1 MSTATELPCS
11 SSPGNQAT
19 LSELCRSRQS
29 RHFSHIADC
38 AVIRGSPATY
48 ARFIM
53 SNQGKKKKS
62 KFVDPM
68 EKSKEQEEAELSAL
82 KADIADEKQKKENI
96 EWSNQELE
104 KSVRAMEQNVIQLES
119 GNLEADDSQIKQKYD
134 NQKQLNIQLAEQK
147 RWLEHELEQVKL
159 KIQNEKMNLVPD
171 PFALDWDAL
180 SETEMKRLVGQLEK
194 TRNDLRSDL
203 RCVCIIDILLIK
215 DQTDNFIH
223 LAYGITEQ
231 NVFHLI

>member
-1 MSTATELPCS
+1 MS
-11 SSPGNQAT
+11 
-19 LSELCRSRQS
+19 
-29 RHFSHIADC
+29 
-38 AVIRGSPATY
+38 
-48 ARFIM
+48 
-53 SNQGKKKKS
+53 QGKKKKS
-62 KFVDPM
+62 KFIDPM
-68 EKSKEQEEAELSAL
+68 EKSKEQEEAELAAL
-82 KADIADEKQKKENI
+82 KADISDEKTKKENI

-203 RCVCIIDILLIK
+203 R
-215 DQTDNFIH
+215 
-223 LAYGITEQ
+223 
-231 NVFHLI
+231 